1 MGTFLEIPILYLENY
16 VKYGIIKYR
25 KILKGD
31 LAMKESIRKN
41 SEKLFLLKVC
51 LPLVYQEIGD
61 VGIEAVE
68 QGWAKEQDIKFI
80 NDLVHKHVV
89 KATEEAISYEGNL
102 QEKSCLLKSFNYF
115 LYAYMESKNPKTMEE
130 VEDSI
135 KEYYKNVESSV
146 KLGG

>member
-1 MGTFLEIPILYLENY
+1 
-16 VKYGIIKYR
+16 
-25 KILKGD
+25 
-31 LAMKESIRKN
+31 MKESIRKN

-68 QGWAKEQDIKFI
+68 QGWAKEQDLRFI
-80 NDLVHKHVV
+80 NDLLHKYVA
-89 KATEEAISYEGNL
+89 KATEEAISYEGSL
-102 QEKSCLLKSFNYF
+102 QEKIALLKSFNFF

-130 VEDSI
+130 VEEII
-135 KEYYKNVESSV
+135 KEYYNNVESSV